1 MKNSLNLFV
10 FILLLI
16 SSIHLNAQ
24 STSSVKSQSKNSIE
38 HKVKFFGPN
47 INDLY
52 LGFTLNIE
60 PLIPTPFIM
69 LSGYAEEENY
79 RGKLFFRIATE
90 GKKGW
95 SEWQIFSLMTEG
107 ITPNRTVFFG
117 GELNEKTTRIQFKA
131 LHNSAPD
138 LKIRLYFPG
147 HSDENNTAHART
159 GEAACTCEQPDI
171 CGRACWCPSGDC
183 PIDTTP
189 APTVASHFIV
199 HHSAGQTTSTDFA
212 AVVRSY
218 YDFHTG
224 TNGWDD
230 IGYNW
235 LIDGNGI
242 IYEGRGQ
249 GLQGAHF
256 SCMNENTIGIC
267 VIGNYEIATPSTEA
281 IDALQ
286 NFIAWG
292 ACEEDI
298 DVLGM
303 DLHPS
308 STFNLNNI
316 SGHLDGNDSPNSC
329 SGTVCPG
336 VNLYSLLPTIRDE
349 IAAFPCLD
357 ENSSNVNELLENETI
372 EIFPNPN
379 DGNFQIKFENV
390 AITNIVI
397 YNSVGQEI
405 KKVNNVITNSF
416 FQNKNIKIATVGLY
430 HLQFHLDDG
439 RVISQKVVVTK

>member
-1 MKNSLNLFV
+1 MKNSLNLFLFALSMMTSV
-10 FILLLI
+10 FLFG
-16 SSIHLNAQ
+16 
-24 STSSVKSQSKNSIE
+24 QSKNSIE
-38 HKVKFFGPN
+38 YSVEFTTSQ
-47 INDLY
+47 LY
-52 LGFTLNIE
+52 ATSFSKKITIE
-60 PLIPTPFIM
+60 PTVASPFIM
-69 LSGYAEEENY
+69 LSGFVAEENFKGRFY
-79 RGKLFFRIATE
+79 FRTQINV
-90 GKKGW
+90 K
-95 SEWQIFSLMTEG
+95 SEWSAWQPIQLMTEG
-107 ITPNRTVFFG
+107 TTPNRTVFFG
-117 GELNEKTTRIQFKA
+117 GEIDPRTKYLQLKSITETPATFK
-131 LHNSAPD
+131 L
-138 LKIRLYFPG
+138 RLFAPG
-147 HSDENNTAHART
+147 HSVKNETAHTRG
-159 GEAACTCEQPDI
+159 GEVDCTCAQPDI
-171 CGRACWCPSGDC
+171 CGRSCWCPSGDC

-199 HHSAGQTTSTDFA
+199 HHSAGQTTSADFA

-267 VIGNYEIATPSTEA
+267 VIGNYENATPTTEA
-281 IDALQ
+281 INALQ

-292 ACEEDI
+292 SCEDDI

-316 SGHLDGNDSPNSC
+316 SGHLDGNDSPNAC
-329 SGTVCPG
+329 SSTVCPG
-336 VNLYSLLPTIRDE
+336 TNLYSLFPTIRDE
-349 IAAFPCLD
+349 IAAFPCIG
-357 ENSSNVNELLENETI
+357 NNPSNVNELLGNEKI
-372 EIFPNPN
+372 EISPNPN
-379 DGNFQIKFENV
+379 NGEFQVNFENV
-390 AITNIVI
+390 KITAIVI
-397 YNSVGQEI
+397 YNSIGQEI
-405 KKVNNVITNSF
+405 ETNNNAFTNSF
-416 FQNKNIKIATVGLY
+416 FQNKRLKIATNGLY

>member
-1 MKNSLNLFV
+1 MKNSLNLFLFSLSMMASV
-10 FILLLI
+10 FLFG
-16 SSIHLNAQ
+16 
-24 STSSVKSQSKNSIE
+24 QSKNTIE
-38 HKVKFFGPN
+38 ASLEFYDVSFESFF
-47 INDLY
+47 
-52 LGFTLNIE
+52 FTQKIDIKNTT
-60 PLIPTPFIM
+60 PTPFIM
-69 LSGYAEEENY
+69 VSGFVEKENFQSQ
-79 RGKLFFRIATE
+79 LFFRTKIE
-90 GKKGW
+90 NKKLW
-95 SEWQIFSLMTEG
+95 SPWKPFPIMTEG
-107 ITPNRTVFFG
+107 ETPNRTVFFG
-117 GELNEKTTRIQFKA
+117 GEVSSETSHIQ
-131 LHNSAPD
+131 
-138 LKIRLYFPG
+138 LKSNQPIPYNFNLRLFSPG
-147 HSDENNTAHART
+147 HSDENNTAHPRT
-159 GEAACTCEQPDI
+159 GKADCTCAQPDI
-171 CGRACWCPSGDC
+171 CGRSCWCPSGDC

-189 APTVASHFIV
+189 EPTVASHFIV
-199 HHSAGQTTSTDFA
+199 HHSAGQTTSADFA

-267 VIGNYEIATPSTEA
+267 VIGNYENATPTTEA
-281 IDALQ
+281 INALQ

-292 ACEEDI
+292 SCEEDI

-316 SGHLDGNDSPNSC
+316 SGHLDGNDSPNAC
-329 SGTVCPG
+329 SSTVCPG
-336 VNLYSLLPTIRDE
+336 TNLYNLFPTIRDE
-349 IAAFPCLD
+349 IAAFPCIGN
-357 ENSSNVNELLENETI
+357 NSSNVNKLLGNEKI

-379 DGNFQIKFENV
+379 NGNFQVNFENV
-390 AITNIVI
+390 NITDIVI
-397 YNSVGQEI
+397 YNSIGQEI
-405 KKVNNVITNSF
+405 EINNNTFTNSF
-416 FQNKNIKIATVGLY
+416 FQNKRVKIATNGLY

-439 RVISQKVVVTK
+439 RVISQKIVVTK